1 MDVAL
6 LLFAKTRQK
15 KNVRSHQL
23 SSITSGCGT
32 LTFETD
38 SMRCFSHSLLHCGT
52 LLPRRSS
59 ALSKKTRSS
68 GPSTTS
74 SAYKAQ
80 FTNCTTTP
88 DLASIWKACP
98 PKKMQVF
105 LHSSFYRTGCGPAID
120 SSAEDGT
127 TAPLV
132 PSTDKLWKLRWD
144 CRFTSHVSNEIAN

>member
-98 PKKMQVF
+98 PPKKCKF
-105 LHSSFYRTGCGPAID
+105 FCIAHSTGPGVD
-120 SSAEDGT
+120 
-127 TAPLV
+127 
-132 PSTDKLWKLRWD
+132 LR
-144 CRFTSHVSNEIAN
+144 